1 MSLDALPV
9 EMIVFLLTAIVAI
22 VSALLVVLHRNP
34 VVNAMA
40 LIVNLAC
47 VAVFFLLLR
56 APFLAAVQVI
66 VYAGAIMVLFL
77 FVIMLLDL
85 KAELHPPR
93 GGAFQRVMAVFAGAA
108 FLSLMALA
116 MRRSRSTFAMKDVAG
131 SGHGTVER
139 VAEEMF
145 RNHLVSFELASV
157 LLLVAMVGALVIA
170 RAFAEQADPQEPSA

>member
-1 MSLDALPV
+1 MNLDALPL
-9 EMIVFLLTAIVAI
+9 EMIVFALTAVVA
-22 VSALLVVLHRNP
+22 VVAALLVVLHRNP
-34 VVNAMA
+34 VVNAIA

-47 VAVFFLLLR
+47 IAVFFLLLR

-85 KAELHPPR
+85 KAELHPAR
-93 GGAFQRVMAVFAGAA
+93 GGTFQRVMAVFAGAA
-108 FLSLMALA
+108 FLALMVLA
-116 MRRSRSTFAMKDVAG
+116 MRRSRSTFAMKETLDA
-131 SGHGTVER
+131 GHGTVER

-170 RAFAEQADPQEPSA
+170 RAFAENPDPQEPSA

>member
-1 MSLDALPV
+1 MSLDALPI
-9 EMIVFLLTAIVAI
+9 EMLVFLVTAIAAV

-47 VAVFFLLLR
+47 IAVFFLLLR
-56 APFLAAVQVI
+56 APFVAAVQVI

-108 FLSLMALA
+108 FLSLMVQA
-116 MRRSRSTFAMKDVAG
+116 MRRSRPTFAMRDTLGV
-131 SGHGTVER
+131 GHGTIER
-139 VAEEMF
+139 VGEEMF
-145 RNHLVSFELASV
+145 RNHLLSFELASV
-157 LLLVAMVGALVIA
+157 LLLVAMIGALVIA
-170 RAFAEQADPQEPSA
+170 RAFAENPDPQEPRA